1 METAKLAAFRNRAL
15 DILFPPQ
22 CLCCQALVAETG
34 SLCSDCWQNISFIA
48 GPCCHACGLPFEF
61 ELGPEA
67 LCGACAQDRPVFNRA
82 RSVMIYNAASR
93 DLILS
98 FKHGDRTHAA
108 AAYAGWLKRSGSDLI
123 RHSDLILPVPLHWS
137 RLFHRRYNQA
147 ALLAI
152 ELGKLTGL
160 PVDTDS
166 LIRHKKTASQGHKSP
181 SQRLSNL
188 RGAFSVSA
196 QSEQKVKD
204 KHVLLIDDV
213 LTTGATAKVC
223 AKTLFNAG
231 ACNVD
236 VLTLARVVRTET
248 SNIVSSLSGHG
259 LLTDI

>member
-1 METAKLAAFRNRAL
+1 METAKMAAFRERAL

-22 CLCCQALVAETG
+22 CLSCQALVAETG
-34 SLCSDCWQNISFIA
+34 TLCSDCWQNISFIA
-48 GPCCHACGLPFEF
+48 GPGCHACGLPFEF
-61 ELGPEA
+61 DLGAEA
-67 LCGACAQDRPVFNRA
+67 LCGACTQDRPVFNRA
-82 RSVMIYNAASR
+82 RAVMIYNEASR

-108 AAYAGWLKRSGSDLI
+108 SAYAGWLKRTGWELI
-123 RHSDLILPVPLHWS
+123 QQSDLILPVPLHWS

-152 ELGKLTGL
+152 ELGKRTGL
-160 PVDTDS
+160 PVDSDS
-166 LIRHKKTASQGHKSP
+166 LVRHKKTASQGHKSP

-196 QSEQKVKD
+196 QSECNIKARR
-204 KHVLLIDDV
+204 VLLIDDV
-213 LTTGATAKVC
+213 LTTGATAAVC
-223 AKTLFNAG
+223 AKTLRRAG
-231 ACNVD
+231 ASSVE

-248 SNIVSSLSGHG
+248 ASTGISPDGHG